1 MSADGELLAM
11 AAKAAGEP
19 YTLANFAEP
28 GEFEDGWGMVVDM
41 ASFWNPLTNYGDTL
55 RLAAK
60 IGGQISI
67 GRAYRRCRLPGHVVR
82 VACTNCGHRDLSVAS
97 FFAIGLVAYQASR
110 LKKIDPPS
118 EGDSLPTRRDIEQ
131 RA

>member
-67 GRAYRRCRLPGHVVR
+67 GRAYCRCRWISEPIRQGDVLGALCRAVVR
-82 VACTNCGHRDLSVAS
+82 SAAATGR
-97 FFAIGLVAYQASR
+97 R
-110 LKKIDPPS
+110 LP
-118 EGDSLPTRRDIEQ
+118 
-131 RA
+131 